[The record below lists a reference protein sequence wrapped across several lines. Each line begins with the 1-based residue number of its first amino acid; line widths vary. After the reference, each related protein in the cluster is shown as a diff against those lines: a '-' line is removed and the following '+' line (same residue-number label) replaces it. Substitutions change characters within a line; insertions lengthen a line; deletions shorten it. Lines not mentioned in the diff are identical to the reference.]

1 MADKNSPGPIP
12 YRWELVEKNQKDGS
26 SLLYYTCL
34 ESGQKYYSYEDL
46 MRYVNYAKA
55 AKVSIYSDDFCPLKH
70 ARKPKKRASTP
81 ESNEKR
87 LDLDEST
94 MELSRPPIH
103 SFGWISEMMEDS
115 VNQFGFDKMK
125 LENNPGSNEGCSSS
139 MGNGKKQK
147 M

>member
-12 YRWELVEKNQKDGS
+12 DRWQLVEKPQKDGS

-55 AKVSIYSDDFCPLKH
+55 AKLSIYADDFCPLKP
-70 ARKPKKRASTP
+70 ACKPRKRASTP
-81 ESNEKR
+81 ESNEKII
-87 LDLDEST
+87 DLDEST
-94 MELSRPPIH
+94 MELSRND
-103 SFGWISEMMEDS
+103 SFQWISEMIMEES
-115 VNQFGFDKMK
+115 VNQFGFEKMK
-125 LENNPGSNEGCSSS
+125 LENNPASNEGCSSS